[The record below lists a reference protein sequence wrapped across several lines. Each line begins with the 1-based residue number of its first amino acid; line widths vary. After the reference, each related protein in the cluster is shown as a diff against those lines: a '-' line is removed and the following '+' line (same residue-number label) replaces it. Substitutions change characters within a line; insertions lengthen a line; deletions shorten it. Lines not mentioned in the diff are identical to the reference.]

1 MSDPAED
8 VPADRPTRR
17 CDAGL
22 RFGALGLGVAGAVT
36 IGAMVEFADQL
47 HRPFESMK
55 AAVAM
60 VTDVHQPPAAR
71 AGAVDD
77 VEFPEG
83 EIRIRRPSVG
93 HPADLHILVRSIECG
108 SAIRGY
114 TKKPRVSSPLSGRCI
129 LSMGRDCAP

>member
-1 MSDPAED
+1 MSRAPPMSDPAED
-8 VPADRPTRR
+8 VPADRPARR
-17 CDAGL
+17 SDAGL

-47 HRPFESMK
+47 HRPFESME
-55 AAVAM
+55 ATVAM

-83 EIRIRRPSVG
+83 
-93 HPADLHILVRSIECG
+93 VRG
-108 SAIRGY
+108 A
-114 TKKPRVSSPLSGRCI
+114 
-129 LSMGRDCAP
+129 